1 MGAWSSGLCSVG
13 EGWPCLPRGFR
24 SHFVVWG
31 FLWLF
36 FPPKKVSVKPFPG
49 VSCFPAGP
57 AALFIYGRAA
67 EATSFPPGP
76 DFHGVILIYEEQ
88 VPLAGFPQLSS
99 EHHEPPARG
108 DIPGGRERPGLPP
121 AGFVSW
127 RWILIWSGCPCEG
140 QICAGPWHTPGEAA
154 ESGAGGPQPPSQLS
168 KDSSPGVTFASQVFP
183 SLPNVLRS
191 DLGKPLGTGRA
202 LLRLFPLS
210 WQGMLDENSVF

>member
-1 MGAWSSGLCSVG
+1 MGARSSWLCSVG
-13 EGWPCLPRGFR
+13 EGWPCLSRGFR

-36 FPPKKVSVKPFPG
+36 LPPKKVSVKPFPG

-127 RWILIWSGCPCEG
+127 RWILIWSGCPREG

-154 ESGAGGPQPPSQLS
+154 ESGAGGPQLS
-168 KDSSPGVTFASQVFP
+168 KPFPALQGLEPGCDIRFP
-183 SLPNVLRS
+183 
-191 DLGKPLGTGRA
+191 G
-202 LLRLFPLS
+202 FPLAAKCVAERPGKTPWNGQS
-210 WQGMLDENSVF
+210 AAEALSSELAGNAG